1 MHLYSRQQVAG
12 VGGHVHEGVG
22 AIFQNLVI
30 PRPHVK
36 QFHMD
41 ESRIRFHV
49 LQCGLKGLQI
59 LAV

>member
-1 MHLYSRQQVAG
+1 MMSKLSLHLDPRQQVSR
-12 VGGHVHEGVG
+12 VGGHVHEGVS

-36 QFHMD
+36 QLHMD

-49 LQCGLKGLQI
+49 LQCGL
-59 LAV
+59 